1 MRTSNYRLKAG
12 CGAAVLAAC
21 ACTAHAEGEVP
32 DFHTAQRAWTS
43 EIEPM
48 VWFAAFRG
56 DISFRDGS
64 TVQVKDIGMDEVNAA
79 PAGKFTLRA
88 DRWTFAFTGWAT
100 SIDGTAT
107 AGDDIDAG
115 SFDVSRG
122 DRVRYDFDYAS
133 FKLTAGYALDPFI
146 RDDDNGTAVWFDLY
160 GGAQVYYL
168 DFKFGPADGSESVSE
183 DGTWVAPLVGAKLNV
198 SLPHGFEIALGI
210 DAGATL
216 GGGTGFALDIVP
228 TFRWFPME
236 NKSVAAEIGFRHNT
250 ADLSRGDDDFE
261 FDGFAAGLFASVVIR
276 F

>member
-1 MRTSNYRLKAG
+1 MRTSNDRLKAG
-12 CGAAVLAAC
+12 CGAVVLAVC
-21 ACTAHAEGEVP
+21 ACVVQAEGEVP
-32 DFHTAQRAWTS
+32 DFHGTQREWTS

-56 DISFRDGS
+56 DITFRNGS
-64 TVQVKDIGMDEVNAA
+64 TTQVEDIGMDEVHAA
-79 PAGKFTLRA
+79 PAGRFSLRA

-100 SIDGTAT
+100 SFDGTAT
-107 AGDDIDAG
+107 ADDSIDAG
-115 SFDVSRG
+115 AFNVSRG
-122 DRVRYDFDYAS
+122 DRVKYDLDYAS
-133 FKLTAGYALDPFI
+133 FKLTAGYAFDPLI
-146 RDDDNGTAVWFDLY
+146 RDDGNGTALWFDLY

-168 DFKFGPADGSESVSE
+168 DFKFGTADGSDSVSE

-198 SLPHGFEIALGI
+198 DLPHGFEIALGI
-210 DAGATL
+210 DMGATL

-236 NKSVAAEIGFRHNT
+236 HKAVAVEIGFRHNA
-250 ADLSRGDDDFE
+250 ADLSTGDDDFE